1 MSPAQLLCQ
10 FIVGVGGGMI
20 LFLMAAGVS
29 IIVSGMNIIN
39 FVQGAFF
46 MLGALMCYSLS
57 QVLNF
62 WWALLFGPLAVACI
76 GLVAELLLRPLYK
89 KTMLY
94 QLLITMGLAFLII
107 DGMDAIWGREI
118 KVVAL
123 PDYLNTTTPIL
134 GLDFPMYY
142 VFIIAASGVM
152 AAGLWLMFEKT
163 RLGMI
168 FRAIISNRSMV
179 DCLGINVKL
188 LFSIMFAFGVWLSG
202 IAGVLMAPIIG
213 IDPEGSMDVLF
224 AMMTVLVIGGLKS
237 MKGALFA
244 ALLVG
249 VINAFGSLFLPWFY
263 ALIPAALMIIVL
275 LIKPQGLFG
284 EKEG

>member
-1 MSPAQLLCQ
+1 MAPAQLLCQ
-10 FIVGVGGGMI
+10 FMVGIGGGMI

-29 IIVSGMNIIN
+29 IIVSGMNLIN

-57 QVLNF
+57 QVLDF

-76 GLVAELLLRPLYK
+76 GGCAELLLRPLYR

-107 DGMDAIWGREI
+107 DGMDAVWGREV
-118 KVVAL
+118 KVVVL

-142 VFIIAASGVM
+142 IFIIAASSVI
-152 AAGLWLMFEKT
+152 AVGLWLMFEKT
-163 RLGMI
+163 RIGMI
-168 FRAIISNRSMV
+168 FRAIISNRPMV
-179 DCLGINVKL
+179 DCLGINVTL

-202 IAGVLMAPIIG
+202 LAGVLMAPIIG
-213 IDPEGSMDVLF
+213 IDPQGSMDILF
-224 AMMTVLVIGGLKS
+224 SMMTVLVIGGIKS
-237 MKGALFA
+237 MKGAFFA

-275 LIKPQGLFG
+275 LIRPQGLFG
-284 EKEG
+284 EKEA

>member
-1 MSPAQLLCQ
+1 MEPAQLLCQ
-10 FIVGVGGGMI
+10 FMVGVGGGMI

-29 IIVSGMNIIN
+29 IIVSGMNLIN

-62 WWALLFGPLAVACI
+62 WWALLFGPLAVACV
-76 GLVAELLLRPLYK
+76 GGFAELLLRPLYR

-107 DGMDAIWGREI
+107 DGMDAIWGREV

-142 VFIIAASGVM
+142 IFIVAASGVI

-163 RLGMI
+163 RIGMI
-168 FRAIISNRSMV
+168 FRAIISNRPMV
-179 DCLGINVKL
+179 DCLGINVTL

-202 IAGVLMAPIIG
+202 LAGVLMAPIIG
-213 IDPEGSMDVLF
+213 IDPQGSMDILF
-224 AMMTVLVIGGLKS
+224 SMMTVLVIGGIKS
-237 MKGALFA
+237 MKGAFFA

-249 VINAFGSLFLPWFY
+249 VINAFGSMFLPWFY

-275 LIKPQGLFG
+275 LIRPQGLFG

>member
-1 MSPAQLLCQ
+1 MALAQLLCQ
-10 FIVGVGGGMI
+10 FIVGIGGGMI

-62 WWALLFGPLAVACI
+62 WWALLFGPLAVACV
-76 GLVAELLLRPLYK
+76 GFGAELLLRPLYR

-94 QLLITMGLAFLII
+94 QLLITMGVAFLII
-107 DGMDAIWGREI
+107 DGMDAIWGREV

-168 FRAIISNRSMV
+168 FRAIITNRSMV

-213 IDPEGSMDVLF
+213 IDPQGSMDMLF
-224 AMMTVLVIGGLKS
+224 SMMTVLVIGGMKS
-237 MKGALFA
+237 MKGAFFA
-244 ALLVG
+244 ALIVG

-275 LIKPQGLFG
+275 LIEPQGLFG

>member
-1 MSPAQLLCQ
+1 MAPAQLLCQ
-10 FIVGVGGGMI
+10 FMVGIGGGMI

-29 IIVSGMNIIN
+29 IIVSGMNLIN

-76 GLVAELLLRPLYK
+76 GGCAELLLRPLYR

-107 DGMDAIWGREI
+107 DGMDAIWGREV

-142 VFIIAASGVM
+142 IFIVAASGVI

-163 RLGMI
+163 RIGMI
-168 FRAIISNRSMV
+168 FRAIISNRPMV
-179 DCLGINVKL
+179 DCLGINVTL

-202 IAGVLMAPIIG
+202 LAGVLMAPIIG
-213 IDPEGSMDVLF
+213 IDPQGSMDILF
-224 AMMTVLVIGGLKS
+224 SMMTVLVIGGIKS
-237 MKGALFA
+237 MKGAFFA

-275 LIKPQGLFG
+275 LIRPQGLFG
-284 EKEG
+284 EKEA

>member
-1 MSPAQLLCQ
+1 MAPAQLLCQ
-10 FIVGVGGGMI
+10 FIVGIGGGMI

-62 WWALLFGPLAVACI
+62 WWALLLGPLAVACI
-76 GLVAELLLRPLYK
+76 GVCAEFLLRPLYK

-107 DGMDAIWGREI
+107 DGMDAIWGREV
-118 KVVAL
+118 KVVVL

-142 VFIIAASGVM
+142 VFIVAASGMM

-213 IDPEGSMDVLF
+213 IDPEGSMDILF

-237 MKGALFA
+237 MKGAFFA

>member
-1 MSPAQLLCQ
+1 MAPAQLLCQ
-10 FIVGVGGGMI
+10 FMVGIGGGMI

-29 IIVSGMNIIN
+29 IIVSGMNLIN

-76 GLVAELLLRPLYK
+76 GGCAELLLRPLYR

-107 DGMDAIWGREI
+107 DGMDAIWGREV

-142 VFIIAASGVM
+142 IFIVTASGVI
-152 AAGLWLMFEKT
+152 AVGLWLMFEKT
-163 RLGMI
+163 RIGMI
-168 FRAIISNRSMV
+168 FRAIISNRPMV
-179 DCLGINVKL
+179 DCLGINVTL

-202 IAGVLMAPIIG
+202 LAGVLMAPIIG
-213 IDPEGSMDVLF
+213 IDPQGSMDILF
-224 AMMTVLVIGGLKS
+224 SMMTVLVIGGIKS
-237 MKGALFA
+237 MKGAFFA

-275 LIKPQGLFG
+275 LIRPQGLFG
-284 EKEG
+284 EKEA

>member
-1 MSPAQLLCQ
+1 
-10 FIVGVGGGMI
+10 
-20 LFLMAAGVS
+20 
-29 IIVSGMNIIN
+29 
-39 FVQGAFF
+39 
-46 MLGALMCYSLS
+46 
-57 QVLNF
+57 
-62 WWALLFGPLAVACI
+62 
-76 GLVAELLLRPLYK
+76 
-89 KTMLY
+89 MLY

-107 DGMDAIWGREI
+107 DGMDAIWGRDV

-142 VFIIAASGVM
+142 IFIVAASGVI

-163 RLGMI
+163 RIGMI
-168 FRAIISNRSMV
+168 FRAIISNRPMV
-179 DCLGINVKL
+179 DCLGINVTL

-202 IAGVLMAPIIG
+202 LAGVLMAPIIG
-213 IDPEGSMDVLF
+213 IDPQGSMDILF
-224 AMMTVLVIGGLKS
+224 SMMTVLVIGGIKS
-237 MKGALFA
+237 MKGAFFA

-275 LIKPQGLFG
+275 LIRPQGLFG
-284 EKEG
+284 EKEA

>member
-1 MSPAQLLCQ
+1 MTAAQVLCQ
-10 FIVGVGGGMI
+10 LMVGIGSGMI

-29 IIVSGMNIIN
+29 IIVSGMNVIN

-62 WWALLFGPLAVACI
+62 WWALLLGPLAVASLGACTEI
-76 GLVAELLLRPLYK
+76 LLRPLYK

-107 DGMDAIWGREI
+107 DGMNAIWGREI
-118 KVVAL
+118 KVVSL

-134 GLDFPMYY
+134 GLDFPNYY
-142 VFIIAASGVM
+142 IFIIAASGVM

-179 DCLGINVKL
+179 DCLGINVSL

-202 IAGVLMAPIIG
+202 IGGVLMAPIIG
-213 IDPEGSMDVLF
+213 IVPEGSMELLF
-224 AMMTVLVIGGLKS
+224 SMMMVLVIGGMKS
-237 MKGALFA
+237 MKGAFFA
-244 ALLVG
+244 ALIVG
-249 VINAFGSLFLPWFY
+249 IVNALGSMFLPWVY

-284 EKEG
+284 EREG